1 MEMDAIS
8 LLLGFSYYKAAV
20 DILTDTCLCI
30 GSGIS
35 VVWIPGMGLL

>member
-1 MEMDAIS
+1 MEIDAAF

-20 DILTDTCLCI
+20 GILTDTCLCI
-30 GSGIS
+30 SSSIS